1 MLDKLL
7 GSSLR
12 AKLLGW
18 LFSHHDQRYFV
29 RQLTGLLGEDSTN
42 TSRELARLEKS
53 GILLCTREGRQKYYQ
68 ANPRCPIFNELRGLA
83 LKTAGVAD
91 VLRSALT
98 PLAKLIRVAFIYGSF
113 ARSEENAGSDVDL
126 LVVGAAQFGDVVSA
140 LGPAQEALGREINPT
155 VYPVAEFGAKVA
167 SKHSFIT
174 QVMNG
179 SKVFIL
185 GDERE
190 LARLA
195 GEPVDN

>member
-42 TSRELARLEKS
+42 VSRELARLEKA
-53 GILLCTREGRQKYYQ
+53 GILVCAREGRQKYYQ
-68 ANPRCPIFNELRGLA
+68 PNPQCSIFKELRGLA
-83 LKTAGVAD
+83 LKTTGVAD
-91 VLRSALT
+91 AIRNALA

-113 ARSEENAGSDVDL
+113 ARSEEDAGSDIDL
-126 LVVGAAQFGDVVSA
+126 LVVGTVEFGDVVSA
-140 LGPAQEALGREINPT
+140 LGPAQESLGREINPT
-155 VYPVAEFGAKVA
+155 VYPAAEFRTKVTDR
-167 SKHSFIT
+167 HSFIMG
-174 QVMNG
+174 VMSG
-179 SKVFIL
+179 SKIFLI

-195 GEPVDN
+195 GEPVDR

>member
-29 RQLTGLLGEDSTN
+29 RQLTVLLGEDSTN
-42 TSRELARLEKS
+42 ISRELARLEKA
-53 GILLCTREGRQKYYQ
+53 GILVCAREGRQKYYQ
-68 ANPRCPIFNELRGLA
+68 ANPQSSIFKELRGLA
-83 LKTAGVAD
+83 LKTTGVAD
-91 VLRSALT
+91 VIRNALA

-113 ARSEENAGSDVDL
+113 ARSDEDAGSDIDL
-126 LVVGAAQFGDVVSA
+126 LVVGTAEFGDVVFA
-140 LGPAQEALGREINPT
+140 LGPAQESLGREINPT
-155 VYPVAEFGAKVA
+155 VYPAAEFRTKVTDR
-167 SKHSFIT
+167 HSF
-174 QVMNG
+174 VMGVMGG
-179 SKVFIL
+179 SKVFLI

-195 GEPVDN
+195 GEPVDR